1 MKKFVFF
8 AVLALTLGLCSYA
21 KAGTLMD
28 VPEGHWA
35 ADAVQR
41 LVDMGLI
48 EGYPDG
54 TFGGNRPMTRYEY
67 AMVVDRLMKYIEKTY
82 CTKDG
87 CKPGQVQAPVAGGP
101 DINVDVL
108 AKASDLAEV
117 QAIVKKLS
125 AEFKDEIAA
134 LNARVDGVE
143 KKQSALE
150 EKVNGL
156 VGAKTKISG
165 YIRQRV
171 DVLDSDLNAGTFRN
185 FADGMYYGGALN
197 AAGTNV
203 SLNAGYEM
211 LPGLIF
217 EDNTPE
223 DNVYYLINLEKI
235 LTNQVQPYDNAGGN
249 SLDIVSAYVALDFSK
264 NVRELDALKLT
275 SGYQPVEFGPY
286 GALVDNRGLKSTLGV
301 RLDAGKD
308 IVSITGFGGLTSLG
322 TRTLSGLGSDAK
334 DPYVA
339 ARLNL
344 DLPFATVGVNYL
356 PNGYLQEKAWGVDL
370 SANLLK
376 GSPFLKAL
384 KAEYFQVTDLANG
397 TSPAATAQDD
407 SYIVGL
413 DVYKTKRAGL
423 SVSYADLPAVVAF
436 SGVDANPYSE
446 YDIAA
451 PCAAGTDVNPGSC
464 WNYESGNIMF
474 PAGFKGLGVQA
485 SYIVLGD
492 VELGAKAIF
501 GDFAGGTVPATLNG
515 NLAGKSLKGITYPGY
530 GSVSV
535 AKPINKT
542 SKFRVEYFQQG
553 KDPILLNRVRG
564 ELLINF

>member
-1 MKKFVFF
+1 MKKLVFL
-8 AVLALTLGLCSYA
+8 AVLALTLGLCSSFA

-41 LVDMGLI
+41 LVDLGLI
-48 EGYPDG
+48 AGYPDG

-67 AMVVDRLMKYIEKTY
+67 AMVVDRLVKYIEKTY
-82 CTKDG
+82 CTKEG
-87 CKPGQVQAPVAGGP
+87 CKQVAGGGP
-101 DINVDVL
+101 SISAGGDVDLSGV
-108 AKASDLAEV
+108 AKAGDLAEV

-150 EKVNGL
+150 EKVNNI

-171 DVLDSDLNAGTFRN
+171 DVLDTDLQGGTLAN
-185 FADGMYYGGALN
+185 FLNGMYLGAG
-197 AAGTNV
+197 APT
-203 SLNAGYEM
+203 SLSAGYEM
-211 LPGLIF
+211 LPGLVF
-217 EDNTPE
+217 EDNVAE
-223 DNVYYLINLEKI
+223 DNVYYLINLEKT
-235 LTNQVQPYDNAGGN
+235 LSNQVQPYDNTAGNN
-249 SLDIVSAYVALDFSK
+249 SFDIVAAYVALDFAK
-264 NVRELDALKLT
+264 NVRELDVLKVT
-275 SGYQPVEFGPY
+275 SGYQPVTFGPY
-286 GALVDNRGLKSTLGV
+286 GALVDNRGLVSTLGV

-308 IVSITGFGGLTSLG
+308 IVTISGFGGMTAMNVG
-322 TRTLSGLGSDAK
+322 GVNPSGLGSNDK

-344 DLPFATVGVNYL
+344 DLSFVDVGVNYL
-356 PNGYLQEKAWGVDL
+356 PNGFQQEKAWGVDL
-370 SANLLK
+370 DAKLLK
-376 GSPFLKAL
+376 NSPFLKAL
-384 KAEYFQVTDLANG
+384 RAEYFQVTDLANG
-397 TSPAATAQDD
+397 TAPAATLEDD

-423 SVSYADLPAVVAF
+423 TVSYAELPATVAF
-436 SGVDANPYSE
+436 SGLDANPYSE
-446 YDIAA
+446 YDVAA
-451 PCAAGTDVNPGSC
+451 SCPAGLDINPGAC
-464 WNYESGNIMF
+464 WNYESGKIIF
-474 PAGFKGLGVQA
+474 PAGFKGIGVEA
-485 SYIVLGD
+485 SYVVLGD
-492 VELGAKAIF
+492 VELGAKAII
-501 GDFAGGTVPATLNG
+501 GDFAGGTVPAGVNA
-515 NLAGKSLKGITYPGY
+515 NLAGTSLKGASYPGY
-530 GSVSV
+530 GALSV

-553 KDPILLNRVRG
+553 KDPVLVSRVRG